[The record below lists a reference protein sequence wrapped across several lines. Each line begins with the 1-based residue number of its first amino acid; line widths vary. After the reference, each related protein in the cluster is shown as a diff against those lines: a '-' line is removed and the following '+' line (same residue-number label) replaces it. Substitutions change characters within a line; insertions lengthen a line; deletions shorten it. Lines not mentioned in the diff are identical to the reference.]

1 MGPLARSL
9 AIRLTVLLSLSALV
23 FLSSGCKVSLNPK
36 IDPLPT
42 VKPIPLHVGLYF
54 SPEFRSYEYRY
65 EGYKISGEPGDK
77 ESFAIGEA
85 SVDLFNQLLQGMF
98 KDTVEVQQR
107 PPLSSS
113 GMMKLAG
120 VIEPNI
126 EEFKLAKSQEQPR
139 RRRRYRVQL
148 TYRFTL
154 YAPDGKISV
163 FWVSGRGRSTD
174 RRFATTGKIYGEA
187 TDEAMKDA
195 GRRFA
200 TSFLEIPEIQRWLE
214 SIGYSNHK

>member
-1 MGPLARSL
+1 MGSLARFS
-9 AIRLTVLLSLSALV
+9 AIRLTVLLSLSSLV
-23 FLSSGCKVSLNPK
+23 FLSSGCKVSPNPK

-42 VKPIPLHVGLYF
+42 VKPIPLHVGIYF

-98 KDTVEVQQR
+98 KNTVEVQQR

-113 GMMKLAG
+113 GMKLAG

-126 EEFKLAKSQEQPR
+126 EEFKLMKSQEQPR

-148 TYRFTL
+148 TYRFTV

-163 FWVSGRGRSTD
+163 FWVSGLGRSTD
-174 RRFATTGKIYGEA
+174 RRFATTGKIYDEA

-200 TSFLEIPEIQRWLE
+200 TSFLEIPEIQQWLE

>member
-1 MGPLARSL
+1 MGPLGRFS
-9 AIRLTVLLSLSALV
+9 AIRNTVLLSLSALV
-23 FLSSGCKVSLNPK
+23 FLSFGCKVSLNPK
-36 IDPLPT
+36 VDPLPMI
-42 VKPIPLHVGLYF
+42 KPIPLDVGVYF

-85 SVDLFNQLLQGMF
+85 SVDLFNQLFQGMF
-98 KDTVEVQQR
+98 KSTVEVQQR
-107 PPLSSS
+107 PTLSSS
-113 GMMKLAG
+113 GMKLAG

-126 EEFKLAKSQEQPR
+126 EEFKLTKSQEQPR

-148 TYRFTL
+148 TYRFTV

-195 GRRFA
+195 GKRFA
-200 TSFLEIPEIQRWLE
+200 TRFLKIPEIQQWLE
-214 SIGYSNHK
+214 SIGYSNHR

>member
-1 MGPLARSL
+1 M
-9 AIRLTVLLSLSALV
+9 I
-23 FLSSGCKVSLNPK
+23 
-36 IDPLPT
+36 
-42 VKPIPLHVGLYF
+42 KPIPLDVGVYF

-85 SVDLFNQLLQGMF
+85 SVDLFNQLFQGMF
-98 KDTVEVQQR
+98 KSTVEVQQR
-107 PPLSSS
+107 PTLSSS
-113 GMMKLAG
+113 GMKLAG

-126 EEFKLAKSQEQPR
+126 EEFKLTKSQEQPG

-148 TYRFTL
+148 TYRFTV

-195 GRRFA
+195 GKRFA
-200 TSFLEIPEIQRWLE
+200 TRFLKIPEIQQWLE
-214 SIGYSNHK
+214 SIGYSNHR

>member
-1 MGPLARSL
+1 MGPLGRFS
-9 AIRLTVLLSLSALV
+9 AIRNTVLLSLSALV
-23 FLSSGCKVSLNPK
+23 FLSFGCKVSLNPK
-36 IDPLPT
+36 VDPLPMI
-42 VKPIPLHVGLYF
+42 KPIPLDVGVYF

-85 SVDLFNQLLQGMF
+85 SVDLFNQLFQGMF
-98 KDTVEVQQR
+98 KSTVEVQQR
-107 PPLSSS
+107 PTLSSS
-113 GMMKLAG
+113 GMKLAG

-126 EEFKLAKSQEQPR
+126 EEFKLTKSQEQPG

-148 TYRFTL
+148 TYRFTV

-174 RRFATTGKIYGEA
+174 RRFATTGKTYGEA

-195 GRRFA
+195 GKRFA
-200 TSFLEIPEIQRWLE
+200 TRFLKIPEIQQWLE
-214 SIGYSNHK
+214 SIGYSNHR

>member
-1 MGPLARSL
+1 MGPLARFL

-23 FLSSGCKVSLNPK
+23 FLSFGCKVSLNPK
-36 IDPLPT
+36 VDPLPMI
-42 VKPIPLHVGLYF
+42 KPIPLDVGVYF

-77 ESFAIGEA
+77 ESFALGEA
-85 SVDLFNQLLQGMF
+85 SVDLFNQLFQGMF
-98 KDTVEVQQR
+98 KSTVEVQQR
-107 PPLSSS
+107 PTLSSS
-113 GMMKLAG
+113 GMKLAG

-126 EEFKLAKSQEQPR
+126 EEFKLEKSQEHPR

-148 TYRFTL
+148 TYRFTV

-195 GRRFA
+195 GKRFA
-200 TSFLEIPEIQRWLE
+200 TRFLKIPEIQQWLE
-214 SIGYSNHK
+214 SIGYSNHR

>member
-1 MGPLARSL
+1 MGPLGRFS
-9 AIRLTVLLSLSALV
+9 AIRNTVLLSLSALV
-23 FLSSGCKVSLNPK
+23 FLSFGCKVSLNPK
-36 IDPLPT
+36 VDPLPMI
-42 VKPIPLHVGLYF
+42 KPIPLDVGVYF

-85 SVDLFNQLLQGMF
+85 SVDLFNQLFQGMF
-98 KDTVEVQQR
+98 KSTVEVQQR
-107 PPLSSS
+107 PTLSSS
-113 GMMKLAG
+113 GMKLAG

-126 EEFKLAKSQEQPR
+126 EEFKLTKSQEQPG

-148 TYRFTL
+148 TYRFTV

-195 GRRFA
+195 GKRFA
-200 TSFLEIPEIQRWLE
+200 TRFLKIPEIQQWLE
-214 SIGYSNHK
+214 SIGYSNHR

>member
-1 MGPLARSL
+1 MGRLARFS

-23 FLSSGCKVSLNPK
+23 FLSSGCKVSPNPK
-36 IDPLPT
+36 IGPLPT
-42 VKPIPLHVGLYF
+42 VKPILLDVGVYF

-85 SVDLFNQLLQGMF
+85 SVDLFNQLLRGMF
-98 KDTVEVQQR
+98 KNTVEVKQR

-113 GMMKLAG
+113 GMKLAG

-126 EEFKLAKSQEQPR
+126 EEFKLTKSQEQPR

-148 TYRFTL
+148 TYRFTV

-200 TSFLEIPEIQRWLE
+200 TRFLEIPEIQQWLE
-214 SIGYSNHK
+214 SIGYSNHR

>member
-1 MGPLARSL
+1 MGPLAKFL

-23 FLSSGCKVSLNPK
+23 FLSSGCKVSPNPK

-42 VKPIPLHVGLYF
+42 VKPIPLDVGVYF
-54 SPEFRSYEYRY
+54 SPEFRNYEYRY

-98 KDTVEVQQR
+98 KNTVEVQQR

-113 GMMKLAG
+113 GMKLAG

-126 EEFKLAKSQEQPR
+126 EEFKLTKSQEQPR

-148 TYRFTL
+148 TYRFTV

-163 FWVSGRGRSTD
+163 FWVSGRGWSID
-174 RRFATTGKIYGEA
+174 RRFTTTGKIYGEA

-195 GRRFA
+195 GRRFT
-200 TSFLEIPEIQRWLE
+200 TSFLEIPEIQQWLE

>member
-1 MGPLARSL
+1 MGPLARFL
-9 AIRLTVLLSLSALV
+9 AIRLTALLSLSALV
-23 FLSSGCKVSLNPK
+23 FLSSGCQVSPNPK
-36 IDPLPT
+36 INPLPT
-42 VKPIPLHVGLYF
+42 VKPIPLDVGVYF

-85 SVDLFNQLLQGMF
+85 SMDLFNQLLRGMF
-98 KDTVEVQQR
+98 KNTVEVQQR

-113 GMMKLAG
+113 GMKLAG
-120 VIEPNI
+120 VIETNI
-126 EEFKLAKSQEQPR
+126 EEFKLTKSQEQPR

-148 TYRFTL
+148 TYRFTV
-154 YAPDGKISV
+154 YAPDGKIFV

-174 RRFATTGKIYGEA
+174 RRFTTTGKIFGEA

-195 GRRFA
+195 GRRFT
-200 TSFLEIPEIQRWLE
+200 TSFLEIPEIQQWLE

>member
-1 MGPLARSL
+1 MGPLARFS
-9 AIRLTVLLSLSALV
+9 AIRLDVLLGLSALV
-23 FLSSGCKVSLNPK
+23 LLSSGCKVFPHPK
-36 IDPLPT
+36 IDPLPS
-42 VKPIPLHVGLYF
+42 VKPIPLHVGVYF

-77 ESFAIGEA
+77 ESFVIGEA
-85 SVDLFNQLLQGMF
+85 SVDLFNQLLRGMF
-98 KDTVEVQQR
+98 KNTVEVKQR

-113 GMMKLAG
+113 GMKLAG

-126 EEFKLAKSQEQPR
+126 EEFKLTKSEERPR

-148 TYRFTL
+148 TYRFTV

-163 FWVSGRGRSTD
+163 FWVSGRGRGPD

-195 GRRFA
+195 GRR
-200 TSFLEIPEIQRWLE
+200 
-214 SIGYSNHK
+214 

>member
-1 MGPLARSL
+1 MGPLARFS

-23 FLSSGCKVSLNPK
+23 FLSSGCKVYPNPK
-36 IDPLPT
+36 IDSSPT

-85 SVDLFNQLLQGMF
+85 SVDLFNRLLQGMF
-98 KDTVEVQQR
+98 KNTVEVQQR

-113 GMMKLAG
+113 GMKLAG

-139 RRRRYRVQL
+139 RRRRYRVSTTWL
-148 TYRFTL
+148 GFTRPRANML
-154 YAPDGKISV
+154 KR
-163 FWVSGRGRSTD
+163 SGC
-174 RRFATTGKIYGEA
+174 
-187 TDEAMKDA
+187 
-195 GRRFA
+195 
-200 TSFLEIPEIQRWLE
+200 TSSR
-214 SIGYSNHK
+214 

>member
-1 MGPLARSL
+1 MGPLNRLSTL
-9 AIRLTVLLSLSALV
+9 WLTVLLSVPVLV
-23 FLSSGCKVSLNPK
+23 VLSSGCKVTPKPK
-36 IDPLPT
+36 IDPLPN
-42 VKPIPLHVGLYF
+42 VKPIPLDVGLYF

-85 SVDLFNQLLQGMF
+85 SVDLFNQLLRGMF
-98 KDTVEVQQR
+98 KNTVEVQQR

-113 GMMKLAG
+113 GMKLAG

-126 EEFKLAKSQEQPR
+126 EEFKLTKSQEQPR

>member
-1 MGPLARSL
+1 MGPLGRFS
-9 AIRLTVLLSLSALV
+9 AIRNTVLLSLSALV
-23 FLSSGCKVSLNPK
+23 FLSFGCKVSLNPK
-36 IDPLPT
+36 VDPLPMI
-42 VKPIPLHVGLYF
+42 KPIPLDVGVYF

-77 ESFAIGEA
+77 ESFAIGDA
-85 SVDLFNQLLQGMF
+85 SVDLFNQLFQGMF
-98 KDTVEVQQR
+98 KSTVEVQQR
-107 PPLSSS
+107 PTLSSS
-113 GMMKLAG
+113 GMKLAG

-126 EEFKLAKSQEQPR
+126 EEFKLTKSQEQPG

-148 TYRFTL
+148 TYRFTV

-195 GRRFA
+195 GKRFA
-200 TSFLEIPEIQRWLE
+200 TRFLKIPEIQQWLE
-214 SIGYSNHK
+214 SIGYSNHR